1 MAQSPAH
8 RFGQIIGDVL
18 EMAIQP
24 LLSRFAQTHG
34 LYLDTKGVRPARR
47 GVKLTWKDSLGNSHD
62 LDFVL
67 ERDGTDYEI
76 GTPAAFIET
85 AWRRYT
91 KHSKNKAQEIQGA
104 VLPLLET
111 YQSSAPFIGA
121 ILAGVFTSGAITQLK
136 SNGFALV
143 YFSYDSVCQA
153 FGKVGIDAHF
163 SEDTPDDEIATKVA
177 AWDALTS
184 AQKQQVA
191 TALRTDN
198 PNDVTHFMA
207 ALERAI
213 NRQIESI
220 RILALHGTIAEWVSI
235 EDAIAFVLGYN
246 ELDEARP
253 IARYEVEI
261 SYSNGE
267 TIRGQFKDKETT
279 IQFLRRYQPAL
290 PSSNQSP

>member
-18 EMAIQP
+18 EMAIEP
-24 LLSRFAQTHG
+24 LLSDFAQEHG
-34 LYLDTKGVRPARR
+34 LYLDTKGARPTRK

-67 ERDGTDYEI
+67 ERDGTAQEKGI
-76 GTPAAFIET
+76 PAAFIET

-91 KHSKNKAQEIQGA
+91 KHSRNKAQEIQGA

-121 ILAGVFTSGAITQLK
+121 ILAGVFTEGAITQLK

-153 FGKVGIDAHF
+153 FSKVGIDARF
-163 SEDTPDDEIATKVA
+163 DESTPDDVIADKVA
-177 AWDALTS
+177 AWDSLTPE
-184 AQKQQVA
+184 QKKKVA
-191 TALRTDN
+191 TALRADN
-198 PNDVTHFMA
+198 TSDLTQFMA

-220 RILALHGTIAEWVSI
+220 RILALHGTMAEWISV
-235 EDAIAFVLGYN
+235 EDAIAFVLNYN
-246 ELDEARP
+246 EIEQAQP

-261 SYSNGE
+261 YYSNEE
-267 TIRGQFKDKETT
+267 TIRGQFTDKETT
-279 IQFLRRYQPAL
+279 IQFLRRYQPAVTFPNPL
-290 PSSNQSP
+290 

>member
-18 EMAIQP
+18 EMAIEP
-24 LLSRFAQTHG
+24 LLGEFAQKHG
-34 LYLDTKGVRPARR
+34 LYLDTKGVRPARK
-47 GVKLTWKDSLGNSHD
+47 GIKLTWKDSLGNSHD

-76 GTPAAFIET
+76 GTPVAFIET

-111 YQSSAPFIGA
+111 YQNSAPFIGA
-121 ILAGVFTSGAITQLK
+121 ILAGVFTDGAITQLK

-143 YFSYDSVCQA
+143 YFSYHSVCQA
-153 FGKVGIDAHF
+153 FSKVGIDARF
-163 SEDTPDDEIATKVA
+163 DEDSPDYEIADKIS
-177 AWDALTS
+177 AWDMLTP
-184 AQKQQVA
+184 AKKQQVA

-198 PNDVTHFMA
+198 PNDLTQFMA
-207 ALERAI
+207 SLERAI
-213 NRQIESI
+213 NRQIDSI
-220 RILALHGTIAEWVSI
+220 RILALHGTMVEYVSI
-235 EDAIAFVLGYN
+235 EDAVAFVLGYN
-246 ELDEARP
+246 ELDVTLP

-261 SYSNGE
+261 LYSNGE
-267 TIRGQFKDKETT
+267 RIRGQFSDKETT
-279 IQFLRRYQPAL
+279 IQFLRRYQPTL
-290 PSSNQSP
+290 TPLNQAT